1 MIAADTRGDSIRVF
15 DPLPAPREV
24 AAVTQPGGPYGIAYD
39 AARDRLWVASS
50 GTNEVV
56 GYDVSGPA
64 PREIRR
70 IPTVQ
75 NPYSVGV
82 DSRTGRLIVAGVTE
96 GMLQV
101 VEPGF

>member
-1 MIAADTRGDSIRVF
+1 
-15 DPLPAPREV
+15 
-24 AAVTQPGGPYGIAYD
+24 
-39 AARDRLWVASS
+39 
-50 GTNEVV
+50 
-56 GYDVSGPA
+56 
-64 PREIRR
+64 
-70 IPTVQ
+70 VQ